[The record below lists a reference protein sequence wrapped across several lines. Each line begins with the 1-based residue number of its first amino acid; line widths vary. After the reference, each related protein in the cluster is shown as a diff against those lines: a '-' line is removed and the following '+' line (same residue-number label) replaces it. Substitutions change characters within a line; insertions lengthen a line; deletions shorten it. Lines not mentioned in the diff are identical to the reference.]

1 MGKKMIFKLL
11 ASLVLAISFGIIPY
25 QSASA
30 ADHSAKM
37 VTAFTVNDEI
47 TQISYL
53 ALGDSLAAGV
63 DSTNNIGKG
72 YADILAESMVE
83 LNLLH
88 SFNKG
93 FAYPGFKTADVLKD
107 IRENKTGAIIGYGFD
122 KPSTTIHEA
131 IKNSN
136 LITLSVGANDVLSTL
151 KIDQATGKV
160 EYDEALLGQAL
171 MQVGHNTNEI
181 IKEVLTINPKAN
193 VYVMGYYNPFPHL
206 PKEIQP
212 LLSNLLLNLNGAIY
226 NATSAYPNVSFVSTD
241 VEIAKD
247 YKVNVPNPANI
258 HLSKEGYHIVAKQF
272 WKSFGLTTIKVSFK
286 DTNGHWAEPFINAA
300 VERGIFKG
308 YADGTFRPEEK
319 LTRAQA
325 AAVIVRAL
333 NLDMQDTMTSPFK
346 DIGNYS
352 LLTQAEINSAYHFGI
367 IKGNGDYFKPSDEVT
382 RAELALMIQRV
393 VVLKTG
399 KPLSV
404 SPDFGQPFKDID
416 GLNAETKTAILA
428 MAQLGVIDGSNG
440 SFMPN
445 DSTTRAQVSKILV
458 NFIKLMN

>member
-1 MGKKMIFKLL
+1 MSKKVFFKLL
-11 ASLVLAISFGIIPY
+11 ASLVLAISFGIIPF

-30 ADHSAKM
+30 ADPSAKM

-47 TQISYL
+47 TLISYL

-63 DSTNNIGKG
+63 DSNNSLGKG
-72 YADILAESMVE
+72 YADILAESMGE

-107 IRENKTGAIIGYGFD
+107 IRENKTGAIRGYGFD

-136 LITLSVGANDVLSTL
+136 LITLSVGANDVLGTL
-151 KIDQATGKV
+151 KIDPATGKV
-160 EYDEALLGQAL
+160 EYNEATLEKAL
-171 MQVGHNTNEI
+171 MQVGYNINEI
-181 IKEVLTINPKAN
+181 IKEIHAINPKTN

-212 LLSNLLLNLNGAIY
+212 LLNGLLLNLNGAIY
-226 NATSAYPNVSFVSTD
+226 NATAPYPNASFVSTD
-241 VEIAKD
+241 AEIAKD
-247 YKVNVPNPANI
+247 YKVNVPNPTNI
-258 HLSKEGYHIVAKQF
+258 HLSNEGYKIVAKQF
-272 WKSFGLTTIKVSFK
+272 WKSFGLTTMKVSFT

-300 VERGIFKG
+300 VERGVFKG
-308 YADGTFRPEEK
+308 YADGTFKPDEK

-325 AAVIVRAL
+325 AAVLVRAL
-333 NLDMQDTMTSPFK
+333 NLDVQTKQSPFK

-352 LLTQAEINSAYHFGI
+352 SWTQAEINSAFHYGI
-367 IKGNGDYFKPSDEVT
+367 IKGNGDYFNPADEVS

-404 SPDFGQPFKDID
+404 SPDFGQPFNDID

-440 SFMPN
+440 AFMPN
-445 DSTTRAQVSKILV
+445 ESTTRAQVSQILV
-458 NFIKLMN
+458 NFIRLMN